1 MHEPLHIKRKKDE
14 NIYSPLEKWV
24 AVRKQIT
31 DSETLIANK
40 MLNSLAVR
48 EIQIKQ
54 WNTESLKNQIVR
66 YKKTLNLE
74 SIEGH
79 VRETTHIHCWWVYKF
94 KKHLAVS
101 NKTENVWA
109 G

>member
-1 MHEPLHIKRKKDE
+1 MHEPLPLKRKKDE

-24 AVRKQIT
+24 TVRKQIT

-54 WNTESLKNQIVR
+54 
-66 YKKTLNLE
+66 
-74 SIEGH
+74 
-79 VRETTHIHCWWVYKF
+79 
-94 KKHLAVS
+94 
-101 NKTENVWA
+101 
-109 G
+109 